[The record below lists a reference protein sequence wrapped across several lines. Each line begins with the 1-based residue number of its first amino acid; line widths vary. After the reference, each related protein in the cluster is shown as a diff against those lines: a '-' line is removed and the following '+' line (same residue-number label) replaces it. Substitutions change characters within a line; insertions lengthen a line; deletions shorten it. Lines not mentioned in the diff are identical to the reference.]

1 MFSFRYLLQKLRA
14 RNVLNEED
22 ELAAIAVYGQGESV
36 IDFLLQRLPWKEPEI
51 KAFISL
57 IYSME
62 LFQDREFLIDRTM
75 LHWIDAG
82 LSAKLRILPLGMKGN
97 QIRIAVDDPFSVLL
111 WQTVEYEL
119 NLKAELCLILRTD
132 FQSLYR
138 QLYNCSAPT
147 FQPVSTMSTG
157 YPVLLPWQIEQEQ
170 DELLQILEQASA
182 KKATD
187 IHFEPLEHALR
198 VRFRIDGNLILHRMF
213 EETKKANFVSR
224 LKIWSEL
231 NIAQQR
237 LPQDGQFQKT
247 LNDEQIDFRVSTLPL
262 LYGEKV
268 VLRLLRKNQSL
279 SSLEQLGMTE
289 NLLRPFESLLRQPHG
304 MILVCGP
311 TASGKTTTLYSALQQ
326 LDRESLNIVTI
337 EDPVEF
343 HLAGIQQMQVN
354 DKLHA
359 TFAKGLR
366 AILRQ
371 DPDVILIGEIRDR
384 ETAEV
389 AFQAALTGHLVFAS
403 LHTSDAAG
411 AITRLLDMGVEPFLL
426 TSTLSGIVSQRLI
439 RKVCPYCARFE
450 LADSRVWEHYRPH
463 SHYGIPPRFAQVG
476 EGCPKCQ
483 FHPLQGRMGIFEL
496 LIPDAKMHKLIM
508 NKASLQELR
517 TSAIENGMKPFYW
530 DGIEK
535 AALAQTVISEII
547 PYLPRRDSKDYL

>member
-1 MFSFRYLLQKLRA
+1 MFSFRYLLQQLRA

-22 ELAAIAVYGQGESV
+22 ELAAIAVYDQGESV

-51 KAFISL
+51 KAFMSL

-147 FQPVSTMSTG
+147 FQPILTTSTG
-157 YPVLLPWQIEQEQ
+157 YPDLLPWQIEQEQ

-439 RKVCPYCARFE
+439 RKVCPYCAKFE
-450 LADSRVWEHYRPH
+450 FADSRFLEQYKPN
-463 SHYGIPPRFAQVG
+463 SHYEIPHRFAQVG

-517 TSAIENGMKPFYW
+517 SSAIENGMKPFYW

-547 PYLPRRDSKDYL
+547 PYLPRRDATDCL